1 MVLPVMNRIGRR
13 IRLMDGLLRAIGSGN
28 LHLTPTAARAFM
40 QPEAGGMV
48 GWGRAGSL
56 ATTVVVEDDAAD
68 LVEEVEEAS
77 TAPVAG
83 WAWRPRQAA
92 PTMGDEGEAP

>member
-1 MVLPVMNRIGRR
+1 MSNVYRMVLPVMNRIGRR

-56 ATTVVVEDDAAD
+56 ATTVVVE
-68 LVEEVEEAS
+68 EMEEAS
-77 TAPVAG
+77 TAPAVG